1 MPEILNFQNVNV
13 AIFLI
18 IYTEHFNAFAN
29 MTSVSVLGLPTTG
42 RSMCLYTTNQN
53 EVKFHTCRTMFIVSS
68 LVYNQKINHIY
79 FINIYI
85 YIYLA
90 ALLSFYIFKSWR
102 TGCHCAEYW
111 IYWKY
116 SAKSFVCGQLWNL
129 DLFSLSW
136 MLYPQPLVLFSLYVY

>member
-1 MPEILNFQNVNV
+1 MLEILNFQNVNV

-18 IYTEHFNAFAN
+18 IYTEHFNVFAN

-42 RSMCLYTTNQN
+42 RSMCLYTKNQN

-85 YIYLA
+85 YIYILQHFI
-90 ALLSFYIFKSWR
+90 LSIYLKVEEPVVIVLN
-102 TGCHCAEYW
+102 TGF
-111 IYWKY
+111 I
-116 SAKSFVCGQLWNL
+116 GNI
-129 DLFSLSW
+129 
-136 MLYPQPLVLFSLYVY
+136 VLKVSCVANYET